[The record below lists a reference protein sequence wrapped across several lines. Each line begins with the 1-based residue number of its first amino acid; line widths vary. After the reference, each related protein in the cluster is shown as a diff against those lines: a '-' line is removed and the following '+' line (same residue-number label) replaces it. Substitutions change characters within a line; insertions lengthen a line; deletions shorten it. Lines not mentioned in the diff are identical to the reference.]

1 MPTLP
6 GQTVVQADTEDLF
19 HELGVALRQAAFEAV
34 EARGVFHL
42 ALSGGSTP
50 EPFYMRLVTDPLYR
64 ALPWATTHVWIVD
77 ERRVPES
84 DAKSN
89 MRMIRESLTGHIT
102 TPESQVHAVPT
113 LAADPAGEY
122 EAEMAAVFGMRPGAG
137 VPRLDFVLLGMG
149 GDAHTASL
157 FPASPALL
165 EQTRWFAN
173 NDGPRVVPP
182 ARITMTY
189 PLLNHARSV
198 NVLAVGG
205 GKAQTLCN
213 IARQMAQSGPDIQE
227 LPITGVNPG
236 PAGGQLRWFLDHAAA
251 AGLQG

>member
-1 MPTLP
+1 MLTLP
-6 GQTVVQADTEDLF
+6 GQTIVQADTEDLF
-19 HELGVALRQAAFEAV
+19 HELGVSLRQSAFDAV

-64 ALPWATTHVWIVD
+64 TLPWRHTHIWIVD

-84 DAKSN
+84 DAKNN
-89 MRMIRESLTGHIT
+89 MRMIRENLTGHIT
-102 TPESQVHAVPT
+102 TPEAQVHAVPT
-113 LAADPAGEY
+113 GAADPAAEY
-122 EAEMAAVFGMRPGAG
+122 EAEMAEVFGMTPGAD
-137 VPRLDFVLLGMG
+137 VPKLDFVLLGMG
-149 GDAHTASL
+149 NDAHTASL

-165 EQTRWFAN
+165 EHSRWFAN

-182 ARITMTY
+182 ARVTMTY

-198 NVLAVGG
+198 NVLVVGD
-205 GKAQTLCN
+205 GKAQTLGK
-213 IARQMAQSGPDIQE
+213 IARQMAQSGPDVAE

-236 PAGGQLRWFLDHAAA
+236 PAGGQLRWFLDAAAA